1 MSRLRANEV
10 LNKDATAAF
19 LATEGMNIPAGKNIN
34 FNDLS
39 EVTVL
44 DGTSLTTTTLNVDQ
58 INLGDNDI
66 LRFGDEQDLQIYHDG
81 IKSNIAD
88 VGAGPLWITSNNVF
102 IKDNSGADLLA
113 KFTKNSS
120 VELYYDNSKKFET
133 TTNGVSILGTSN
145 TIHGDTAVTGA
156 VTSTEG
162 WAGTTSTADVL
173 GGIVMP
179 FTCGLNGR
187 VSLPPTGA
195 TMIFGGSEYSG
206 GGDNHEGPT
215 MPHAGKLYAVTVHA
229 EQAVGDLTLRAAVNG
244 TQNSSYEIS
253 FTSPTQSNPSP
264 VQTFYSSPLTFAA
277 GDRLNFAVSN
287 TTLTQIQVL
296 TLTFFVKFD

>member
-19 LATEGMNIPAGKNIN
+19 LATEGMNVPAGKNIN

-58 INLGDNDI
+58 INLGDNDT
-66 LRFGDEQDLQIYHDG
+66 LRFGDDQDLQIYHDG
-81 IKSNIAD
+81 SNSYISD
-88 VGAGPLWITSNNVF
+88 QGTG
-102 IKDNSGADLLA
+102 LLSIDSSFTRIRNA
-113 KFTKNSS
+113 LGTKNLATFSPGTD
-120 VELYYDNSKKFET
+120 ELGGVQLYFNGNKKFET
-133 TTNGVSILGTSN
+133 TVGGVSVT
-145 TIHGDTAVTGA
+145 GDTAVTGA

-187 VSLPPTGA
+187 VSLPPVGSTL
-195 TMIFGGSEYSG
+195 IFGGSEYSG
-206 GGDNHEGPT
+206 GGDNHEGVT

-229 EQAVGDLTLRAAVNG
+229 EQAVGDLYMRATVNG

-253 FTSPTQSNPSP
+253 FSSPIQSNPSP

-277 GDRLNFAVSN
+277 GDRINFAVSN
-287 TTLTQIQVL
+287 TTLTQLQVL

>member
-19 LATEGMNIPAGKNIN
+19 LATEGMNVPAGKNIN

-58 INLGDNDI
+58 INLGDDDR
-66 LRFGDEQDLQIYHDG
+66 LRFGDDQDFQIYHDG
-81 IKSNIAD
+81 NASFISD
-88 VGAGPLWITSNNVF
+88 VGIGPLRILSNHLRIRND
-102 IKDNSGADLLA
+102 DNTAELA
-113 KFTKNSS
+113 KFLAGGR
-120 VELYYDNSKKFET
+120 VELYYDGSKKFET
-133 TTNGVSILGTSN
+133 TTDGVSILGTSN
-145 TIHGDTAVTGA
+145 TIHGDTSVTGA

-187 VSLPPTGA
+187 VSLPPTGS
-195 TMIFGGSEYSG
+195 TMVFGGSEYSG
-206 GGDNHEGPT
+206 GGDNHEGAT

-277 GDRLNFAVSN
+277 GDRLNFAVAS
-287 TTLTQIQVL
+287 TTLTQLQVL

>member
-10 LNKDATAAF
+10 LNKDASGAF
-19 LATEGMNIPAGKNIN
+19 LATEGMNVPAGKNIN

-58 INLGDNDI
+58 INLSDDDR
-66 LRFGDEQDLQIYHDG
+66 LRFGDDQDLQIYHDG
-81 IKSNIAD
+81 SASFISD
-88 VGAGPLWITSNNVF
+88 VGVGPLRILSNHLRIRND
-102 IKDNSGADLLA
+102 DNTAELA
-113 KFTKNSS
+113 KFLAGGR
-120 VELYYDNSKKFET
+120 VELYYDGSKKFET
-133 TTNGVSILGTSN
+133 TTNGVSIT
-145 TIHGDTAVTGA
+145 GDTAVTGA

-187 VSLPPTGA
+187 VALPPVGA

-229 EQAVGDLTLRAAVNG
+229 EQAVGDLYMRATVNG

-253 FTSPTQSNPSP
+253 FSSPTQSNPSP
-264 VQTFYSSPLTFAA
+264 VQTFYSSPLSFSA

-287 TTLTQIQVL
+287 TTLTQLQVL

>member
-19 LATEGMNIPAGKNIN
+19 LATEGMNVPAGKNIN

-58 INLGDNDI
+58 INLSDDDR
-66 LRFGDEQDLQIYHDG
+66 LRFGDDQDLQIYHDG
-81 IKSNIAD
+81 NHSYITD
-88 VGAGPLWITSNNVF
+88 EGVGNLKLRTNNFVLRNPLESKTSIVAAPP
-102 IKDNSGADLLA
+102 GA
-113 KFTKNSS
+113 

-133 TTNGVSILGTSN
+133 TGDGVSVT
-145 TIHGDTAVTGA
+145 GDTAVTGA

-179 FTCGLNGR
+179 FTCGINGR
-187 VSLPPTGA
+187 VSLPSVGA

-229 EQAVGDLTLRAAVNG
+229 EQAVGDLYLTATVNG
-244 TQNSSYEIS
+244 TQNSSYVIHFS
-253 FTSPTQSNPSP
+253 SPTQSNPSP
-264 VQTFYSSPLTFAA
+264 IQTFYSSPLTFAA

-287 TTLTQIQVL
+287 TTLTQLQVL